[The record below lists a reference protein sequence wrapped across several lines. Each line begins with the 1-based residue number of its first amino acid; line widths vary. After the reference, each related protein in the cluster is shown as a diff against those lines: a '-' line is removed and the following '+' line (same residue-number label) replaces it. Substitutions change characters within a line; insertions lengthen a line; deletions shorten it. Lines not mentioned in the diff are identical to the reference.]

1 MNVALQH
8 RWTTEQFLAWEE
20 RQEPRYEFDGFQPI
34 AMAGRTAA
42 HAAIQRNLIFILTG
56 GLRGKPCQ
64 PYGSDLKIA
73 VADRPIR
80 YPDAFVVCTPVPP
93 RATVVSDPVVIFE
106 VLSESSATDD
116 FVTKNAE
123 YRATRSVKRY
133 VVLQQA
139 KAAAV
144 VFSRK
149 GEDWISDVLT
159 GENAVLRMPEIDL
172 DIPLSEIYTGVELE
186 SSPAASSDQD
196 HVSQGL

>member
-133 VVLQQA
+133 VVLHQA

>member
-1 MNVALQH
+1 
-8 RWTTEQFLAWEE
+8 
-20 RQEPRYEFDGFQPI
+20 
-34 AMAGRTAA
+34 MAGGTAA
-42 HAAIQRNLIFILTG
+42 HAAIQRNLIVALG
-56 GLRGKPCQ
+56 KGLRGKPCQ

-73 VADRPIR
+73 VAARPIR

-106 VLSESSATDD
+106 VLSESRATDD

-133 VVLQQA
+133 GVLQQA

-149 GEDWISDVLT
+149 GDDWVSDVLT
-159 GENAVLRMPEIDL
+159 GDDAILRMPEIDL
-172 DIPLSEIYTGVELE
+172 DIPLSEIYTGVEFE
-186 SSPAASSDQD
+186 TGAGAVPDQGQL
-196 HVSQGL
+196 VQGS